1 MVIDSLTCAGST
13 SIGDRVRPEG
23 SAPSAPTDQLAS
35 ARIAVATMA
44 SAAAGVN
51 PPCPVAGRYTAAL
64 EDQIQRH
71 LGVDVGVQFT
81 AGDTA
86 VPDLRHG
93 CSAEVHLVRRRSG
106 GTYGLS
112 LAPPPSARHP
122 AWGGGPTAVV
132 TLGVRTC
139 RREGRRGRRAET
151 ACLRTGGIERG
162 EGRC

>member
-1 MVIDSLTCAGST
+1 VVIDSLTCAGST

-35 ARIAVATMA
+35 ARIAVATTA
-44 SAAAGVN
+44 SAGVN
-51 PPCPVAGRYTAAL
+51 PPCPVAIRYTAAL

-93 CSAEVHLVRRRSG
+93 ARRRFTWSDDEAEV
-106 GTYGLS
+106 
-112 LAPPPSARHP
+112 
-122 AWGGGPTAVV
+122 PT
-132 TLGVRTC
+132 G
-139 RREGRRGRRAET
+139 
-151 ACLRTGGIERG
+151 
-162 EGRC
+162 